1 MVPEPKPIGTFGQS
15 EASPNPALEDM
26 SIEQLSEL
34 VKWPSKMEKFIEK
47 REPDPSP
54 EPETTPTEPVE
65 PSPEP
70 ESTPEVVQPEPVT
83 AQPPQEVQPTQE
95 DIDRELLAARI
106 EAAEANARKLEAKLV
121 GREAGENGYIQQ
133 LKERIK
139 RLEAGVTPESDSGY
153 RDQSTAEPEQP
164 MSRNNLNAWAVQQ
177 ASKEAV
183 TGFMQS
189 HPDIGGVEQDI
200 MKYLNE
206 SGFDASKIT
215 QLDDPIVASREM
227 TRTLNEAYWHVD
239 ATRKQARVAE
249 LQTKKAEQVR
259 GLTEA
264 KIRAASSASGST
276 PPPLKPQKSIEDLS
290 LKELEAKMKAF
301 SRR

>member
-1 MVPEPKPIGTFGQS
+1 MAPEPKPIGTFGQS

-26 SIEQLSEL
+26 SIEQLSDL
-34 VKWPSKMEKFIEK
+34 VKWPVKMERFIEN
-47 REPDPSP
+47 RDESAAPEPDTTEP
-54 EPETTPTEPVE
+54 EPAE

-70 ESTPEVVQPEPVT
+70 ESTPEVVQPEPVA
-83 AQPPQEVQPTQE
+83 AQPPQEAQPTQE

-139 RLEAGVTPESDSGY
+139 RLESGVTPESDSGY
-153 RDQSTAEPEQP
+153 REQPTAEPEQL
-164 MSRNNLNAWAVQQ
+164 MSRNNLSAWAVQQ

-189 HPDIGGVEQDI
+189 HPDIATVEQDI

-264 KIRAASSASGST
+264 KIKAASSASGST
-276 PPPLKPQKSIEDLS
+276 PPPPKPEKALSDLS
-290 LKELEAKMKAF
+290 IKELEAKMRAF
-301 SRR
+301 GRR

>member
-1 MVPEPKPIGTFGQS
+1 MAPEPKPIGTFGQS

-26 SIEQLSEL
+26 SIEQLSDL
-34 VKWPSKMEKFIEK
+34 VKWPVKMERFIEN
-47 REPDPSP
+47 RDESAAPEPDTTEP
-54 EPETTPTEPVE
+54 EPAE

-70 ESTPEVVQPEPVT
+70 ESTLEVVQPEPVA
-83 AQPPQEVQPTQE
+83 AQPPQEAQPTQE

-139 RLEAGVTPESDSGY
+139 RLETGVTPESDGGY
-153 RDQSTAEPEQP
+153 REQPTAEPEQP

-200 MKYLNE
+200 IKYLNE
-206 SGFDASKIT
+206 SGFDVSKIT

-264 KIRAASSASGST
+264 KIKAASSASGST
-276 PPPLKPQKSIEDLS
+276 PPPPKPQKATADLS
-290 LKELEAKMKAF
+290 LKELEAKMKALG
-301 SRR
+301 RR

>member
-139 RLEAGVTPESDSGY
+139 RLEAVGTPESDSGY

-264 KIRAASSASGST
+264 KIKAASSASGST
-276 PPPLKPQKSIEDLS
+276 PPPPKPQKATADLS
-290 LKELEAKMKAF
+290 LKELEAKMKALG
-301 SRR
+301 RR

>member
-1 MVPEPKPIGTFGQS
+1 MVPEAKPIGTFGQS

-26 SIEQLSEL
+26 SLEQLSDL
-34 VKWPSKMEKFIEK
+34 VKWPGKMEQFIEK
-47 REPDPSP
+47 RDVASTPEPDLT
-54 EPETTPTEPVE
+54 EPTPVE

-70 ESTPEVVQPEPVT
+70 EPTPEVVQPEPVS

-139 RLEAGVTPESDSGY
+139 RLEAGVIPESDSGY
-153 RDQSTAEPEQP
+153 REAPAAEPEQP

-249 LQTKKAEQVR
+249 LQTQKAEQVR

-264 KIRAASSASGST
+264 KIKAASSASGS
-276 PPPLKPQKSIEDLS
+276 PPPPPKPEKALSDLS
-290 LKELEAKMKAF
+290 IKELEAKMRAF
-301 SRR
+301 GRR

>member
-34 VKWPSKMEKFIEK
+34 VKWPSKMERFIEQ
-47 REPDPSP
+47 REPSPSP
-54 EPETTPTEPVE
+54 EPETTQPEPVE

-70 ESTPEVVQPEPVT
+70 ESTPEVVQPEPVA
-83 AQPPQEVQPTQE
+83 AQPPQEVPPTQE

-133 LKERIK
+133 LKERIR
-139 RLEAGVTPESDSGY
+139 RLEAGANSEPESGY
-153 RDQSTAEPEQP
+153 RETPVAEPEQP

-189 HPDIGGVEQDI
+189 HPDIAGVEQDI

-206 SGFDASKIT
+206 SGFDVGKIT

-227 TRTLNEAYWHVD
+227 MRTLNEAYWHVD

-264 KIRAASSASGST
+264 KIKAASSASGST
-276 PPPLKPQKSIEDLS
+276 PPPPKPQKSIEDLS

>member
-26 SIEQLSEL
+26 SLEQLSDL
-34 VKWPSKMEKFIEK
+34 VKWPSKMEKFIEQ
-47 REPDPSP
+47 REPTPSP
-54 EPETTPTEPVE
+54 EPDSTVPEPVE
-65 PSPEP
+65 ASPEP
-70 ESTPEVVQPEPVT
+70 ESTPEVVQPEPVE
-83 AQPPQEVQPTQE
+83 AQPPQEAQPTQE

-139 RLEAGVTPESDSGY
+139 RLEAGAASEPESGY
-153 RDQSTAEPEQP
+153 REPPATEPELP
-164 MSRNNLNAWAVQQ
+164 MSRSNLNAWAVQQ

-183 TGFMQS
+183 LGFMQS
-189 HPDIGGVEQDI
+189 HPDIATVEQDV

-206 SGFDASKIT
+206 SGFDVNKVN
-215 QLDDPIVASREM
+215 QLDDPILAGREM

-249 LQTKKAEQVR
+249 LQTQKAEQVR

-264 KIRAASSASGST
+264 KIKAASSASGST
-276 PPPLKPQKSIEDLS
+276 PPPPKVQKATADLS
-290 LKELEAKMKAF
+290 LKELEARMKAF
-301 SRR
+301 GRR